1 MENYK
6 CPHCKDINET
16 FTDAINHSIT
26 YHPEEELDILT
37 NNDDNKYHHLRFK
50 VIPRNIFKAG
60 KNIIPCEHKH
70 TIVIADIDDELE
82 TPPRKKQEITSNQ
95 IPSDTSGN
103 KQESTSNIGSQTE
116 DIFMLSYSNLDDA
129 VKQFLKKINAV
140 LPQALSYLNENHDLP
155 QWLTLFQSLSER
167 TLPLDNIAYKLFM
180 NVVAW
185 FSKRNSSGM
194 RYNETVRRFWRTGK
208 QLFKGKFI
216 RFMSGLKN
224 VGQIKSEISEPGN
237 LETAKS
243 EINFIV
249 PSKDILEAEDA
260 AIRESTKKPG
270 IIYPLLDKIASNPI
284 SKDTPYKLSI
294 DLKKINPGG
303 KFGDV
308 DCFGYEKK
316 PTFHDRQE
324 RYKRE
329 KSCIKDITQT
339 FVQKVENE
347 FDRNKRV
354 KQLCDIVHILSC
366 RKQDLHEL
374 ERKREYAFQ
383 KLKEE
388 SGPKWKESKLA
399 YVLSSIQ
406 TSLFE
411 IKSTVEEL
419 KKSIRCLLRYGTV
432 WADLLFPENRQVDL
446 KYQSNYL
453 CLAYLDEEVVNESKL
468 PKSVYSQF
476 IKQRSPIWANIR
488 SEACV
493 TGSTVYRAIGLESL
507 RAEQGHFDEVFRAK
521 PPMEP
526 TNETKANM
534 RHGIENEING
544 IATLVS
550 VVMPSFFHKCSSMKR
565 DVTSLSIT
573 RDHFAL

>member
-1 MENYK
+1 MTLRRSTQAE
-6 CPHCKDINET
+6 
-16 FTDAINHSIT
+16 
-26 YHPEEELDILT
+26 IL
-37 NNDDNKYHHLRFK
+37 
-50 VIPRNIFKAG
+50 
-60 KNIIPCEHKH
+60 
-70 TIVIADIDDELE
+70 
-82 TPPRKKQEITSNQ
+82 
-95 IPSDTSGN
+95 
-103 KQESTSNIGSQTE
+103 
-116 DIFMLSYSNLDDA
+116 
-129 VKQFLKKINAV
+129 
-140 LPQALSYLNENHDLP
+140 
-155 QWLTLFQSLSER
+155 
-167 TLPLDNIAYKLFM
+167 
-180 NVVAW
+180 
-185 FSKRNSSGM
+185 
-194 RYNETVRRFWRTGK
+194 
-208 QLFKGKFI
+208 
-216 RFMSGLKN
+216 
-224 VGQIKSEISEPGN
+224 
-237 LETAKS
+237 
-243 EINFIV
+243 
-249 PSKDILEAEDA
+249 
-260 AIRESTKKPG
+260 
-270 IIYPLLDKIASNPI
+270 
-284 SKDTPYKLSI
+284 
-294 DLKKINPGG
+294 

-550 VVMPSFFHKCSSMKR
+550 VVMPSFFPQMQFYEEGCYVVEHNERPFCVISPDGSLRTNTKATCAVEVKCPTPGNSFFKGPFYKPPVRYVLQIVLGNGCPRSG
-565 DVTSLSIT
+565 
-573 RDHFAL
+573 